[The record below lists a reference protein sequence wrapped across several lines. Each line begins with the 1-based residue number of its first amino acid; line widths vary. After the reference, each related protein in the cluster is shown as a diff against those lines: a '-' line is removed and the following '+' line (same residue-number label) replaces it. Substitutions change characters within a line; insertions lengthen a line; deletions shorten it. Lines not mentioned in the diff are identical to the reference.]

1 MSGNATDQDLTTYLS
16 QTDQGLRRL
25 IDGNKRFA
33 AGKAFPT
40 VCKET
45 LAVLAKGQQL
55 RYHPWFAPT
64 HGVHLN

>member
-33 AGKAFPT
+33 AGKARFP
-40 VCKET
+40 
-45 LAVLAKGQQL
+45 
-55 RYHPWFAPT
+55 PFARK
-64 HGVHLN
+64 LWLF